1 MVDFSMFFEQAVR
14 SHAGCRRKNNEDAF
28 LCRPDVGLWAVADGM
43 GGHAAGDVA
52 SALVIQQLAN
62 VTGTDS
68 IAALQAATEAALA
81 GANRD
86 IYQLSRDEG
95 RTMGSTVV
103 TLAVARDGF
112 CVLWAGDSR
121 AYLLRDGAVCP
132 LTRDHSLVQQLV
144 DSGDLTPEAALSHP
158 NSNIITRAVGHVPK
172 LEIEHGAA
180 AKPKPGDIFLLA
192 SDGLTR
198 LLGEEEMAEAMA
210 TSDLE
215 SLADRWVETALERG
229 APDNVTFILVRLR
242 SG

>member
-1 MVDFSMFFEQAVR
+1 MRFEQAAR
-14 SHAGCRRKNNEDAF
+14 SHAGCKRKNNEDAL
-28 LCRPDVGLWAVADGM
+28 LCRPDIGLWAVADGM

-52 SALVIQQLAN
+52 SALIVKQLAN
-62 VTGTDS
+62 VTGAAS
-68 IAALQAATEAALA
+68 IAALQALTQTALVEA
-81 GANRD
+81 NHD
-86 IYQLSRDEG
+86 IYQISRETG

-103 TLAVARDGF
+103 TLAVAADGF

-172 LEIEHGAA
+172 LEIEHGAP
-180 AKPKPGDIFLLA
+180 AKTKAGDIFLLA

-210 TSDLE
+210 APDLE
-215 SLADRWVETALERG
+215 ALSDRWLETALERG
-229 APDNVTFILVRLR
+229 APDNVSFIMLR
-242 SG
+242 IEAV

>member
-1 MVDFSMFFEQAVR
+1 
-14 SHAGCRRKNNEDAF
+14 
-28 LCRPDVGLWAVADGM
+28 
-43 GGHAAGDVA
+43 VA
-52 SALVIQQLAN
+52 SALIVKQLAN
-62 VTGTDS
+62 VTETGG
-68 IAALQAATEAALA
+68 IAALQALTEAALVE
-81 GANRD
+81 ANND
-86 IYQLSRDEG
+86 IYQISRETG

-103 TLAVARDGF
+103 TLAVAKDGF

-172 LEIEHGAA
+172 LEIEHGVATK
-180 AKPKPGDIFLLA
+180 AKAGDIFLLA

-210 TSDLE
+210 APDLE
-215 SLADRWVETALERG
+215 TLSDRWLETALQRG
-229 APDNVTFILVRLR
+229 APDNVSFIMLR
-242 SG
+242 VEAV